1 MPHVM
6 TYKEERRGL
15 EKKRGRWPDLV
26 ILRGP
31 MHVYSSQKVYKMN
44 PSLSRP
50 GTLLRW
56 PWETVN
62 KSHTQAKSEI
72 IHAWGMPT
80 SSMIRLTQVAFLVEG
95 NRQGAYPV
103 GNQGAYPEEG
113 NLEACWRVR
122 SFVEMRISHYMYVN
136 TFSHMC
142 THPAGIPGK
151 PGGIPAGGNPGGGGL
166 A

>member
-15 EKKRGRWPDLV
+15 EKKRGRWLDLV

-62 KSHTQAKSEI
+62 KSHKYTSKVR
-72 IHAWGMPT
+72 IHT
-80 SSMIRLTQVAFLVEG
+80 RLGDAHVLDDQ
-95 NRQGAYPV
+95 
-103 GNQGAYPEEG
+103 
-113 NLEACWRVR
+113 
-122 SFVEMRISHYMYVN
+122 
-136 TFSHMC
+136 
-142 THPAGIPGK
+142 THPGGIPCGGKPAGGIPGRK
-151 PGGIPAGGNPGGGGL
+151 PGGIP
-166 A
+166 